1 MELELEPFS
10 KVTSIITPF
19 NKANVDTDQIIPKQF
34 LKLITKSGFGK
45 FLFYD
50 WRFDHDGKPKNDFV
64 LNNSLYKNSQIL
76 VTNENFGCGSSREH
90 AVWALKDFG
99 FNVIISPS
107 FADIFYSNCFKNGVL
122 PIILDIEKIHK
133 LLQFED
139 EVELDLNSQ
148 KITLGDESINFEIDS
163 YRKIRLL
170 KGLDDID
177 LTLKEDEKIATR
189 YYTIKELSLE
199 NQSISS
205 VKVGGLVKPNS
216 INISES
222 NRLEVWFYVYQGEDS
237 LQVYYNGTRP
247 DLFKDD
253 AEVVVAGKFDNN
265 LIMATELQTKCASR
279 YEGDL
284 KNTNTI

>member
-1 MELELEPFS
+1 MELKLEPFS

-19 NKANVDTDQIIPKQF
+19 DKANVDTDQIIPKQF

-50 WRFDHDGKPKNDFV
+50 WRFDRNGKPKNDFV
-64 LNNSLYKNSQIL
+64 LNNPLYENSQIL

-90 AVWALKDFG
+90 AVWALKEFG

-177 LTLKEDEKIATR
+177 LTLKEDEKIE
-189 YYTIKELSLE
+189 KFE
-199 NQSISS
+199 NDSSII
-205 VKVGGLVKPNS
+205 S
-216 INISES
+216 I
-222 NRLEVWFYVYQGEDS
+222 F
-237 LQVYYNGTRP
+237 
-247 DLFKDD
+247 
-253 AEVVVAGKFDNN
+253 
-265 LIMATELQTKCASR
+265 
-279 YEGDL
+279 
-284 KNTNTI
+284 

>member
-1 MELELEPFS
+1 MELKLEPFS

-19 NKANVDTDQIIPKQF
+19 DKANVDTDQIIPKQF

-64 LNNSLYKNSQIL
+64 LNNSHYENSQIL

-133 LLQFED
+133 LFQFED

-148 KITLGDESINFEIDS
+148 KITLGDESMNFEIDS
-163 YRKIRLL
+163 YRKSKLL

-177 LTLKEDEKIATR
+177 FTLKEDEKIE
-189 YYTIKELSLE
+189 KFE
-199 NQSISS
+199 NDSSII
-205 VKVGGLVKPNS
+205 S
-216 INISES
+216 I
-222 NRLEVWFYVYQGEDS
+222 F
-237 LQVYYNGTRP
+237 
-247 DLFKDD
+247 
-253 AEVVVAGKFDNN
+253 
-265 LIMATELQTKCASR
+265 
-279 YEGDL
+279 
-284 KNTNTI
+284 

>member
-1 MELELEPFS
+1 MELKLEPFS

-19 NKANVDTDQIIPKQF
+19 DKANVDTDQIIPKQF

-50 WRFDHDGKPKNDFV
+50 WRFDHNGKPKNDFV
-64 LNNSLYKNSQIL
+64 LNNSHYENSQIL

-133 LLQFED
+133 LFQFED

-148 KITLGDESINFEIDS
+148 KITIGDESIDFEIDS

-170 KGLDDID
+170 EGLDDIN
-177 LTLKEDEKIATR
+177 LTLKEVEKIE
-189 YYTIKELSLE
+189 KFE
-199 NQSISS
+199 NDSSI
-205 VKVGGLVKPNS
+205 VS
-216 INISES
+216 I
-222 NRLEVWFYVYQGEDS
+222 F
-237 LQVYYNGTRP
+237 
-247 DLFKDD
+247 
-253 AEVVVAGKFDNN
+253 
-265 LIMATELQTKCASR
+265 
-279 YEGDL
+279 
-284 KNTNTI
+284 